1 MKMITVKAKE
11 CPIICEADVVVCG
24 GGPGGLGAAIAAA
37 RLGKKVVLVERFGAL
52 GGLVTTGLVNTCM
65 SAVWLSGDKMLIKGI
80 FKELVDR
87 CVEKKGAIRGYE
99 LKYSNKFFMYDMSR
113 CEKDLQV
120 TPFDPEIYKLVADE
134 MVEECGIEVM
144 YYTMATGVIL
154 NDRLIK
160 GIVVENKNGTQVLMA
175 KQFIDATG
183 DASIARMCGLPCT
196 LGNGE
201 KTPMAMM
208 FHFGGGS
215 DVAPSY
221 KPDVT
226 EVPYGAVNFFP
237 MMRKGEYRAEMTRYI
252 GDTTNATDLT
262 KATIACRKQI
272 PDVIEYLKKNVQ
284 GCEDIYLIS
293 TGSVIATLA
302 TPRIVGE
309 YMLTKDDILELKM
322 PEDRIA
328 LTAYG
333 IDIHSTEEGGQ
344 NYLHW
349 LNPGEYYGIP
359 YGILYPKDGIDNLLA
374 AGRVVSADYEAS
386 TAVACSGICMAVGEA
401 AGTSASLCI
410 DRDTIPRNLDVKELQ
425 KTLLEHGSILD
436 PVPIPSQEAT
446 DSKWTYYKRKNGEW
460 NF

>member
-1 MKMITVKAKE
+1 MKMYELKARN
-11 CPIICEADVVVCG
+11 CPVIREADVVVCG

-37 RLGKKVVLVERFGAL
+37 RQGMKVVLIERFGAL
-52 GGLVTTGLVNTCM
+52 GGLLTTGLVNTCM
-65 SAVWLSGDKMLIKGI
+65 SAVWLSGDKILIKGI
-80 FKELVDR
+80 FKEMVDR
-87 CVEKKGAIRGYE
+87 CVEKGGAIRGYE
-99 LKYSNKFFMYDMSR
+99 LKHSNKFFMYDMSR
-113 CEKDLQV
+113 CEKDLQI
-120 TPFDPEIYKLVADE
+120 TPFDPEVYKLVADE
-134 MVEECGIEVM
+134 FVSECGIEVM
-144 YYTMATGVIL
+144 YYTMATDVVVS
-154 NDRLIK
+154 NRMIK
-160 GIVVENKNGTQVLMA
+160 GIVIENKSGAQILMA

-201 KTPMAMM
+201 KTAMAMM
-208 FHFGGGS
+208 FHFGGAS

-221 KPDVT
+221 KPDVK

-237 MMRKGEYRAEMTRYI
+237 MMRKGEYRAEMTRYV
-252 GDTTNATDLT
+252 GNTTNAVDLT
-262 KATIACRKQI
+262 KATMVCRKQI
-272 PDVIEYLKKNVQ
+272 PEVIEYLRKNVP
-284 GCEDIYLIS
+284 GCEDIYLVS
-293 TGSVIATLA
+293 SGSVIATLA

-309 YMLTKDDILELKM
+309 YMLTKEDILELRM
-322 PEDRIA
+322 PDDRIA

-386 TAVACSGICMAVGEA
+386 TAVACSGICMALGEA
-401 AGTSASLCI
+401 AGTSAALCI
-410 DRDTIPRNLDVKELQ
+410 KDNTIPRNLDVKKLQ
-425 KTLLEHGSILD
+425 KTMLENGAILD
-436 PVPIPSQEAT
+436 PVPVPSQESS
-446 DSKWTYYKRKNGEW
+446 DWTYYKRKNGEW

>member
-1 MKMITVKAKE
+1 MKTYELAAKE
-11 CPIICEADVVVCG
+11 CPIIREVDVVVCG
-24 GGPGGLGAAIAAA
+24 GGPGGIGAAVAAA
-37 RLGKKVVLVERFGAL
+37 RQGMKVALLERFGAL
-52 GGLVTTGLVNTCM
+52 GGLTTTGLVTTCM
-65 SAVWLSGDKMLIKGI
+65 SAVALSGDKILIKGI
-80 FKELVDR
+80 FEEMVNR
-87 CVEKKGAIRGYE
+87 CVEKGGAIRGYE
-99 LKYSNKFFMYDMSR
+99 LKYSNKFFMYDTSR
-113 CEKDLQV
+113 CEKDLQIY
-120 TPFDPEIYKLVADE
+120 PFDPEEYKLAA
-134 MVEECGIEVM
+134 EEFVQEYGIEVM
-144 YYTMATGVIL
+144 YYTLVTDVIVE
-154 NDRLIK
+154 DRLIK
-160 GIVVENKNGTQVLMA
+160 GVVIENKSGTQILMA

-196 LGNGE
+196 LSNGE
-201 KTPMAMM
+201 KTPMTMM

-226 EVPYGAVNFFP
+226 EVPYGAINFFP
-237 MMRKGEYRAEMTRYI
+237 MMRKGEYRAEMTRYVGNTI
-252 GDTTNATDLT
+252 NAQDLT
-262 KATIACRKQI
+262 EATMTCRAQI
-272 PDVIEYLKKNVQ
+272 PKVIEYLKKNVP

-293 TGSVIATLA
+293 SGSVIATLA

-309 YMLTKDDILELKM
+309 YMLTKEDILELRM

-359 YGILYPKDGIDNLLA
+359 YGILYPRDGIDNLLA

-401 AGTSASLCI
+401 SGTAAALSI
-410 DRDTIPRNLDVKELQ
+410 RNKVIPRNLDVKELQ
-425 KTLLEHGSILD
+425 KVLVENGAILEAV
-436 PVPIPSQEAT
+436 PVPEQEEL
-446 DSKWTYYKRKNGEW
+446 DWTYYKRKNGEW
-460 NF
+460 DIC